1 MGLWALLACL
11 LAVQSCSVSVSV
23 RRASGPLLA
32 HSLQHTTVK
41 LTDRTKPLCS
51 DYIIW
56 QLLSTWLSTRPC
68 WPTVPPPILGKRSVM
83 SLFILCRKTLKMK
96 RRISFSKQ
104 FLPSS
109 IFALL
114 LFSSGL
120 GGLCV
125 GECGGRICLRRQ
137 IPAWRVH
144 WRGDWHKNSKVDLFR
159 QIMTKTILEW
169 KYNIFV
175 TIHFSYQINHTD
187 FSCT

>member
-104 FLPSS
+104 FLSSS

-114 LFSSGL
+114 LFSLGL
-120 GGLCV
+120 GGLCG
-125 GECGGRICLRRQ
+125 GECGVEAEFAFGGRFLPEGSIGEETDIKIQKL
-137 IPAWRVH
+137 I
-144 WRGDWHKNSKVDLFR
+144 
-159 QIMTKTILEW
+159 
-169 KYNIFV
+169 YFV
-175 TIHFSYQINHTD
+175 RSGPKQ
-187 FSCT
+187 S